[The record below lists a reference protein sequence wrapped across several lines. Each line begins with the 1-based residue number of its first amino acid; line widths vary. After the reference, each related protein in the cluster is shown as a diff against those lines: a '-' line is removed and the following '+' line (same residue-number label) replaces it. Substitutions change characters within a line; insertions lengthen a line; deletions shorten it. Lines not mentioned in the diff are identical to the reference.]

1 MFRIFRH
8 LPPFGGINASR
19 SFVFKNIQTSF
30 SKNRARMS
38 FSIPIFQFPILS
50 PLECALPQGAPVT
63 PLDPLLRKAPGEWPW
78 PSETVGPLAEDFKE
92 ERAKTSTE
100 RKGAQLSCAFAQEA
114 TPKRE
119 TKKRRRWTGYDS
131 LSTVTFAEAVM
142 SRKTLMVTL
151 YSPSTLMGSA
161 SCTWRLS
168 TLKPCAARPS
178 AMSAVVT
185 EPKS

>member
-30 SKNRARMS
+30 SKKPGEDVIFHSDFPVSNSKSFRMRSSARCARNS
-38 FSIPIFQFPILS
+38 FGSALTKSTRGVAMAIRNCRSSRRRFQG
-50 PLECALPQGAPVT
+50 GAGQNF
-63 PLDPLLRKAPGEWPW
+63 DRKKRGAALLRFRSG
-78 PSETVGPLAEDFKE
+78 SY
-92 ERAKTSTE
+92 
-100 RKGAQLSCAFAQEA
+100 AQ
-114 TPKRE
+114 KRN
-119 TKKRRRWTGYDS
+119 KKRRRWTGYDS